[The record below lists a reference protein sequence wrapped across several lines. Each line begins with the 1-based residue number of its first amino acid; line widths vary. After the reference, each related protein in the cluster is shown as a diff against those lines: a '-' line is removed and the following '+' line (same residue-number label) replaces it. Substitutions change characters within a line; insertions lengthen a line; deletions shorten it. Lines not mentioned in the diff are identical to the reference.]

1 MPVHSMR
8 YTIFQPK
15 TTVMDTP
22 DIAIPNVQLWLHHNS
37 NWQLEAGYFISGK
50 ALFRLV
56 IL

>member
-1 MPVHSMR
+1 MR